1 MRLQPRC
8 GLLPVR
14 CTPPRPRARAG
25 PRGAAAAGRADASRR
40 LRSPYTNTY
49 YDPEDPSAE
58 VEGEEEYDRPSAE
71 LRKYEEAAN
80 EVFDMYRERY
90 YSGPPAPKA
99 SLSSVYFWD
108 PVDSEASMAG
118 CILFHNVAET
128 PGIQGTWDS
137 IHVAEVTEGQG
148 KGDLAGTCH
157 YKLTT
162 TVILQCD
169 TEGEG
174 VKNNVGGYR
183 MQVMEKDMKNDAE
196 NTHLVPQTRPPA
208 TPGPSPCLNH
218 AGPASTGE
226 HRDHG
231 SGHGEQDAEPDE
243 GPPATA
249 VLLSTR
255 PRALRWV
262 CLLSRRKS
270 TLGRRRRRRNGYV
283 TSTAGRPARPGPC
296 CGKRSWKPRVTS
308 ELQNPLSV
316 PTPPGT
322 PPALRHRGRGQGL
335 HAASA
340 QG

>member
-1 MRLQPRC
+1 MRTSTGALH
-8 GLLPVR
+8 
-14 CTPPRPRARAG
+14 TPPSPVLARP
-25 PRGAAAAGRADASRR
+25 PRRGGGAGRADARR
-40 LRSPYTNTY
+40 RPRSPYTNTY

-196 NTHLVPQTRPPA
+196 NTHLVPQPPPACDPRAQPRASTTLARRRQVNIGTMVQDMENKMLSQMKVRPPPPSSAVDA
-208 TPGPSPCLNH
+208 TPCL
-218 AGPASTGE
+218 
-226 HRDHG
+226 
-231 SGHGEQDAEPDE
+231 
-243 GPPATA
+243 
-249 VLLSTR
+249 
-255 PRALRWV
+255 
-262 CLLSRRKS
+262 
-270 TLGRRRRRRNGYV
+270 
-283 TSTAGRPARPGPC
+283 
-296 CGKRSWKPRVTS
+296 
-308 ELQNPLSV
+308 
-316 PTPPGT
+316 
-322 PPALRHRGRGQGL
+322 
-335 HAASA
+335 
-340 QG
+340 

>member
-1 MRLQPRC
+1 M
-8 GLLPVR
+8 R
-14 CTPPRPRARAG
+14 CTHPRPRARAG
-25 PRGAAAAGRADASRR
+25 PRGAAAAAGRADASRR
-40 LRSPYTNTY
+40 FRSPYTNTY

-196 NTHLVPQTRPPA
+196 NTHLVPQPRPPA
-208 TPGPSPCLNH
+208 TPGPSP
-218 AGPASTGE
+218 AP
-226 HRDHG
+226 
-231 SGHGEQDAEPDE
+231 Q
-243 GPPATA
+243 
-249 VLLSTR
+249 
-255 PRALRWV
+255 PRW
-262 CLLSRRKS
+262 
-270 TLGRRRRRRNGYV
+270 
-283 TSTAGRPARPGPC
+283 PGVD
-296 CGKRSWKPRVTS
+296 R
-308 ELQNPLSV
+308 
-316 PTPPGT
+316 
-322 PPALRHRGRGQGL
+322 
-335 HAASA
+335 
-340 QG
+340 